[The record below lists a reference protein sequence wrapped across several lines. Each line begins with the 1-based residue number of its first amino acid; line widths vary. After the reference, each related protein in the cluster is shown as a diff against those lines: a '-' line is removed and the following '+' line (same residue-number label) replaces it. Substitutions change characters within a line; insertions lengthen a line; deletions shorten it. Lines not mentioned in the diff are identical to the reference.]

1 MALMRAGL
9 LIVFLFLAGSMQ
21 AQDKRTI
28 FIPER
33 VLDSLRA
40 SQSVETDLAFESL
53 AADLGPVEE
62 EGSVREAVFTA
73 VNRSGKS
80 LAVTRLN
87 TSCGCLAAKADK
99 TVLAP
104 GEKLRITAKYNPER
118 HIGPF
123 EQRIFVYGDSLLAKL
138 RVTGTVIPKGGI
150 PGYQVVMGP
159 LRLTRK
165 SLTFRSSTEER
176 IAVANAGDKALKLEA
191 FAQFLPAWLTFR
203 TEPGIIEAS
212 GTGDIVIGINR
223 DKLPSGTGPLKAN
236 VIIEGLPGRPSE
248 HSIEVELIR

>member
-9 LIVFLFLAGSMQ
+9 LIAFLFLVVSMQ

-28 FIPER
+28 YIPEKT
-33 VLDSLRA
+33 LDSLRA
-40 SQSVETDLAFESL
+40 ALSVATDLAFESL
-53 AADLGPVEE
+53 TADLGSVEE
-62 EGSVREAVFTA
+62 EESVREAVFTA
-73 VNRSGKS
+73 VNRSGKA
-80 LAVTRLN
+80 LEIKRIN

-104 GEKLRITAKYNPER
+104 GEKLKITARYNPER

-123 EQRIFVYGDSLLAKL
+123 EQRIFVYGDSLLARL
-138 RVTGTVIPKGGI
+138 QVTGTVIPKGGI

-165 SLTFRSSTEER
+165 SLTFRSSSEER
-176 IAVANAGDKALKLEA
+176 IAVANAGDKALKLKA
-191 FAQFLPAWLTFR
+191 FTQFMPAWLTFR
-203 TEPGIIEAS
+203 TEPEIIEAS
-212 GTGDIVIGINR
+212 GLGDIVIGINR
-223 DKLPSGTGPLKAN
+223 DKFPAGSGPLRAN

-248 HSIEVELIR
+248 RSIEVELIR

>member
-1 MALMRAGL
+1 MALMRVGL

-28 FIPER
+28 FIPEK

-53 AADLGPVEE
+53 TADLGPVEE
-62 EGSVREAVFTA
+62 EDSVREAVFTA

-87 TSCGCLAAKADK
+87 T
-99 TVLAP
+99 
-104 GEKLRITAKYNPER
+104 TAKYNPER

-165 SLTFRSSTEER
+165 SLSFRSSTEER
-176 IAVANAGDKALKLEA
+176 IAVANAGDKALKLKA

-212 GTGDIVIGINR
+212 GTGDIVIGIDR
-223 DKLPSGTGPLKAN
+223 DKLPSGSESLKAN
-236 VIIEGLPGRPSE
+236 VIIEGLPGMPSE